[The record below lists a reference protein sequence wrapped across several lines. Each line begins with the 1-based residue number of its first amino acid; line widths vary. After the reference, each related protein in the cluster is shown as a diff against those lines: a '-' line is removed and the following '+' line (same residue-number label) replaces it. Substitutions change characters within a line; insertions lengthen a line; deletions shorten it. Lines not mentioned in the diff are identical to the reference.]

1 MNPIPSSADA
11 SYTAEGARAARD
23 RLIFARAPDWLRNA
37 PVARLKPLHEALLAH
52 EMSRK
57 ALVEATRQL
66 ESPHQFAEKRFRPL
80 IEGLLPEGPKLQTLE
95 WVETN
100 YLPGPSTTVP
110 VAEPRY
116 TRLPALLRLMQ
127 NFPAEPAP
135 FSTGLAVAASIDA
148 AMAGDALDL
157 LVDDNEVI
165 ERCRTL
171 DAGASYQAQ
180 LNGVFTATT
189 LQLLA
194 NHKRTAFALSC
205 ELAVC
210 QAQISHAQYQVLQR
224 LQGGEHYDPAQPLH
238 AAAGQ
243 LQMLTCKVENALKI
257 QLRDANGEDRG
268 VILYLPDD
276 PLQALRSF
284 SSVVEMNAF
293 LQNRLIDP
301 EFRRQMAQQ
310 VRIRDRAQFV
320 KTLETR
326 LTDDEPDLQLQGTV
340 PSLPLFAEMAA
351 DHVERLKDDGRLLLV
366 STADADEAAA
376 RLRLEH
382 WKAVGLSALSLAGLG
397 VPVVGMVLFGLMVVD
412 TLKQVYEGAR
422 DWSEGH
428 QHEALQHL
436 FSVAETVAIT
446 ALTVAG
452 AAAVAKVFQP
462 SAFVDTLEPVNSTD
476 GPRLWRDDLQ
486 PYEHPPVDPQLQA
499 NGLYADGGRRLLR
512 IEARYYALHQEAPG
526 KAWRLCHA
534 DDPTAYGPPV
544 EFNGERCWRIR
555 SERPLEW
562 DDSTRMLRRL
572 WPMEP
577 PLDSDTAK
585 RILRV
590 AGIDNEGL
598 RGLLVENRPLP
609 VNLRDTLQRYTAAN
623 RIAAV
628 FKALEVPGTEL
639 EDPKILA
646 WCRARADMQGLGDQE
661 IAERLLAHRQA
672 LHTGLLGHLAQ
683 DLTLEGVATPAQD
696 TLLERLRGV
705 LPGLPSAYATEAVA
719 DVAPVLRQVEQVESR
734 VPMAVMNKA
743 RALLGSAR
751 LTRAMEGLLL
761 GTDYN
766 HGTGELVLA
775 LLPRVPHWPSS
786 LNIELREDP
795 FGRRIGILDPQGAPE
810 SCTTLVWRNG
820 TFRLYDSQSREL
832 EAEVDEPGGLFQAI
846 SGLLSRAQRQAM
858 GISADNPAEQLRQAV
873 ISQLPAARSD
883 VINRLGWTQSPA
895 WFNPGRRMPDGRVG
909 YPLGGML
916 SRQDDILDSL
926 TRRIRGLY
934 PSLSDDEVQGM
945 IQAWF
950 HLGRD
955 PFDELLAQE
964 MNFASLDD
972 ALIRWERDGIGMGM
986 RSRRRQFA
994 NRVRAA
1000 WRYEGEVIMV
1010 EGSHAMGRVLSV
1022 EGWRVGRLPSLPEFI
1037 DFSHILELRMSGMD
1051 LLDLPRN
1058 FLRGFDALQILNLN
1072 NNLLTAIPEE
1082 IAQLPKLRLLPLKSN
1097 QIRLDAVGAARLSSL
1112 QHLRTLVLDF
1122 NPLRTLDLDFARMA
1136 QLRVLKANR
1145 CSLLNLP
1152 QGLEHCRHLAVAD
1165 LRFNQISAIPNGLL
1179 AMPRA
1184 FRRGIHLDGNAMSPE
1199 ALSAFVAGGGEAPV
1213 DVVGEVPGQSER
1225 LYKWLGR
1232 VDEAERQR
1240 REALWGRIQGA
1251 SGSTAFM
1258 ELLARLTLSQDYLT
1272 APDYL
1277 QGQVWQLLKALDQ
1290 DAELRQELFANAGIQ
1305 LTCHDSV
1312 AERFSR
1318 LWVRTLVHAAGRVA
1332 ATGTGGNELLNLGRA
1347 LFRMDRLD
1355 AFAREQVQQREAAGE
1370 AVDEL
1375 EVVLGFRVKLA
1386 ERLGLVGQPKSMLFT
1401 TIANIT
1407 PEQEQSA
1414 YDTVTGDETTARL
1427 AQSLSSRE
1435 FWSDYLK
1442 LRHAAMIDSYL
1453 KPYADQASALEESH
1467 EAGGMSEHDYKEA
1480 YDGLKRERDNAEH
1493 GLMVIFSEDL
1503 IEQAAAGRALD
1514 PVAPEPGESAQGN

>member
-1 MNPIPSSADA
+1 MNPIPSSPEA
-11 SYTAEGARAARD
+11 SYTADDARAARD
-23 RLIFARAPDWLRNA
+23 RLIFARAPEWLRNA
-37 PVARLKPLHEALLAH
+37 PLARLKPLHEALLAH
-52 EMSRK
+52 EVSRK
-57 ALVEATRQL
+57 ALVEATRLL

-80 IEGLLPEGPKLQTLE
+80 IEGLLPEGPQLEALE
-95 WVETN
+95 WVDTN
-100 YLPGPSTTVP
+100 YVPGPSTTVP

-135 FSTGLAVAASIDA
+135 FSSGLAVAAAIDA
-148 AMAGDALDL
+148 ATAGGALEV
-157 LVDDNEVI
+157 LVDDNGVI
-165 ERCRTL
+165 ERCRAL

-180 LNGVFTATT
+180 LNEVFTTT
-189 LQLLA
+189 ALGLLA
-194 NHKRTAFALSC
+194 NHKRTAFALSS
-205 ELAVC
+205 EMALC
-210 QAQISHAQYQVLQR
+210 QAQISHEQYQALQR
-224 LQGGEHYDPAQPLH
+224 LQRGEPFDPAQPLH

-257 QLRDANGEDRG
+257 QLRDADGEDRG

-276 PLQALRSF
+276 PLQVLRSF
-284 SSVVEMNAF
+284 ISVMEMDAF
-293 LQNRLIDP
+293 LQNRLSEP
-301 EFRRQMAQQ
+301 EFRRQMAQ
-310 VRIRDRAQFV
+310 RIRLRDRAQFV
-320 KTLETR
+320 HTLETR
-326 LTDDEPDLQLQGTV
+326 LMDDEPDLQLQGTV
-340 PSLPLFAEMAA
+340 PSAPLFAEMAA
-351 DHVERLKDDGRLLLV
+351 DQVERLKDDGRLLLV
-366 STADADEAAA
+366 STDDADEAAA
-376 RLRLEH
+376 RLRLER

-397 VPVVGMVLFGLMVVD
+397 IPVVGVVLFGLMVAD
-412 TLKQVYEGAR
+412 TLKQVYEGAK

-446 ALTVAG
+446 ALTIAG
-452 AAAVAKVFQP
+452 AAAVAKVLQP

-499 NGLYADGGRRLLR
+499 NGLYADGDWHLLR
-512 IEARYYALHQEAPG
+512 IEERYYALHQDAPG
-526 KAWRLCHA
+526 KAWRLRHA
-534 DDPTAYGPPV
+534 QEPAAYGPPV

-562 DDSTRMLRRL
+562 DDSTQMLRRL

-585 RILRV
+585 RVLRV
-590 AGIDNEGL
+590 AGIDSEGL

-609 VNLRDTLQRYTAAN
+609 VNLRDTLQRYTAAS

-628 FKALEVPGTEL
+628 FEALEVPGAEL
-639 EDPKILA
+639 EDPQILA
-646 WCRARADMQGLGDQE
+646 WCKARAEMQGLSDQE
-661 IAERLLAHRQA
+661 IAERLLARRQA
-672 LHTGLLGHLAQ
+672 LRTALLGHLAQ
-683 DLTLEGVATPAQD
+683 DPPLEGAVTPAQD
-696 TLLERLRGV
+696 TLLERLHRV
-705 LPGLPSAYATEAVA
+705 LPGLPSTYATEAVA
-719 DVAPVLRQVEQVESR
+719 DVAPVLRQMEQVESR

-761 GTDYN
+761 DTDYN

-786 LNIELREDP
+786 LNIELREDL
-795 FGRRIGILDPQGAPE
+795 FGRRIGILNPQGAPE
-810 SCTTLVWRNG
+810 SCSTLIWRNG
-820 TFRLYDSQSREL
+820 TFRLFDSQGSEL
-832 EAEVDEPGGLFQAI
+832 ETEVDEPGGLFQAI
-846 SGLLSRAQRQAM
+846 SGLLTRAQRQAM
-858 GISADNPAEQLRQAV
+858 GISEDNPAEQLRQAA
-873 ISQLPAARSD
+873 IGQLPEARSD
-883 VINRLGWTQSPA
+883 VINRLGWTQTPG
-895 WFNPGRRMPDGRVG
+895 WFNPVRRLPDGRVG

-916 SRQDDILDSL
+916 SRQDDILDAL
-926 TRRIRGLY
+926 ARRVRGLY
-934 PSLSDDEVQGM
+934 PSLSDEEVEGM
-945 IQAWF
+945 IQQW
-950 HLGRD
+950 LSVGRD

-964 MNFASLDD
+964 MNFASLED
-972 ALIRWERDGIGMGM
+972 ALLRWEREGTGMGM

-994 NRVRAA
+994 NRLRAA
-1000 WRYEGEVIMV
+1000 WRYEGDVVMV
-1010 EGSHAMGRVLSV
+1010 EGSHAMGRVLSI
-1022 EGWRVGRLPSLPEFI
+1022 EGWRVGPLPPLPHFI

-1051 LLDLPRN
+1051 LLEFPRN
-1058 FLRGFDALQILNLN
+1058 FLRWFDSLQILNLN
-1072 NNLLTAIPEE
+1072 NNLLTTIPEE
-1082 IAQLPKLRLLPLKSN
+1082 IARLPMLRVLQLKSN
-1097 QIRLDAVGAARLSSL
+1097 QIRLDAAGAARLSGL

-1122 NPLRTLDLDFARMA
+1122 NPLRTLDLDFARMT

-1152 QGLEHCRHLAVAD
+1152 QGLEHCRHLALAD
-1165 LRFNQISAIPNGLL
+1165 LRFNQISTIPNGLL

-1184 FRRGIHLDGNAMSPE
+1184 FRRGVNLEGNAVSHE
-1199 ALSAFVAGGGEAPV
+1199 VLAAFIAGDGEEPV
-1213 DVVGEVPGQSER
+1213 DVVGEVPGQGER
-1225 LYKWLGR
+1225 LYRWLGN

-1240 REALWGRIQGA
+1240 RTALWGRIQGA
-1251 SGSTAFM
+1251 SGSTPLM
-1258 ELLARLTLSQDYLT
+1258 ELLAQLTLSQDYLT

-1318 LWVRTLVHAAGRVA
+1318 LWVRTLVHAAEKTA
-1332 ATGTGGNELLNLGRA
+1332 ATGTGGNDLLNLGRA

-1355 AFAREQVQQREAAGE
+1355 AFAREQVLQREGAGE

-1375 EVVLGFRVKLA
+1375 EVVLGFRVRLA
-1386 ERLGLVGQPKSMLFT
+1386 ERLGLVGQPRSMLFT

-1414 YDTVTGDETTARL
+1414 YDTVTADETTARL
-1427 AQSLSSRE
+1427 AQSLSSRG
-1435 FWSDYLK
+1435 FWGDYLK
-1442 LRHAAMIDSYL
+1442 LRHAGLIDSYL
-1453 KPYADQASALEESH
+1453 KPYADQATALEDSH
-1467 EAGGMSEHDYKEA
+1467 EAGEMREHDYKEA
-1480 YDGLKRERDNAEH
+1480 YDRLKRERDNAEH

-1514 PVAPEPGESAQGN
+1514 PVAP